1 VNEADGGG
9 GGTYTL
15 PAPPAGDPTALYRYA
30 TELDACAADFEALS
44 GSTRGTTAGVRDQ
57 AQWSGDAAEA
67 YTSFS
72 TAVGRPVGEA
82 PAWLRAVAAAAR
94 RHAAVLSTAQQ
105 SVDAANKTAMAA
117 TPQDV
122 PTAVATA
129 TTTAELAQGDVGRS
143 GSAET
148 AEAEKAE
155 SWYKTWWEESEP
167 VRATIEKVLAPLD
180 ALLADKWISVLK
192 EHAAKPG
199 EWLKDIDE
207 GLDEVKQLTDEGDLS
222 AAGAKL
228 VAVAEQAEQAGKDFD
243 DLSGVVRAASGNL
256 GAVRGISTGLGA
268 LGLVADV
275 GIEIEPPD
283 KGTRGTVDRVV
294 AGANAA
300 GITTALIAANASA
313 DWIPGVGEVVAG
325 ATGLYLA
332 GDFIYDHRQQIA
344 SAASAAGHATVSVAK
359 DIGHAIVK
367 GLF

>member
-1 VNEADGGG
+1 MNDTDG

-15 PAPPAGDPTALYRYA
+15 PAPPAGDPAALYRYA
-30 TELDACAADFEALS
+30 DELDACAADFDGLA
-44 GSTRGTTAGVRDQ
+44 GSTRSTTADVRDR

-82 PAWLRAVAAAAR
+82 SARLRALAAAAR
-94 RHAAVLSTAQQ
+94 RHAAVLSAAQQ
-105 SVDAANKTAMAA
+105 KVAAANQAAMAA
-117 TPQDV
+117 TPQEV
-122 PTAVATA
+122 PTAAVTA
-129 TTTAELAQGDVGRS
+129 TTAAELAQREVDGS
-143 GSAET
+143 GTAET
-148 AEAEKAE
+148 AEAEETEA
-155 SWYKTWWEESEP
+155 WYKTWWEESEP
-167 VRATIEKVLAPLD
+167 VRAAIEKVLAPLD
-180 ALLADKWISVLK
+180 LVLADKWLSVLR
-192 EHAAKPG
+192 EHAAQPG
-199 EWLKDIDE
+199 EWLEDIDDGLKEVEELQSE
-207 GLDEVKQLTDEGDLS
+207 GKLS
-222 AAGAKL
+222 EAGAKL
-228 VAVAEQAEQAGKDFD
+228 IAMANQTEKAGDDFA
-243 DLSGVVRAASGNL
+243 DLSGLVRTASGNL

-283 KGTRGTVDRVV
+283 QGARGTVDRVV

-332 GDFIYDHRQQIA
+332 GDFVYDHRQQIA
-344 SAASAAGHATVSVAK
+344 HVASAAGHATVSVAK
-359 DIGHAIVK
+359 GIGHAIVK